1 MDPLIDALITELGLI
16 PHPSEGGYF
25 RETWRAAQI
34 LADPA
39 LSQAYGGPRCAG
51 TAIYYLLTPQTLSA
65 MHRVRSDEIFHFYL
79 GDAVEQLRLTPG
91 GKGEIV
97 RLGSGIAAGERP
109 QSLVPHGTW
118 QGARLKPGGR
128 FALMGCTVSPGFEF
142 ADYEHGDRASL
153 TAEWPEFAEMIA
165 TLTPADPVARG

>member
-1 MDPLIDALITELGLI
+1 MDSRIKTLIAELGLT

-34 LADPA
+34 LSDPN
-39 LSQAYGGPRCAG
+39 LLRDYGGPRCAG

-97 RLGSGIAAGERP
+97 HLGSDIAAGERP
-109 QSLVPHGTW
+109 QSLVPQNTW
-118 QGARLKPGGR
+118 QGARLKPGGS

-142 ADYEHGDRASL
+142 ADYEHGNRASL
-153 TAEWPEFAEMIA
+153 TTEWPAFAEMIEI
-165 TLTPADPVARG
+165 LTPADPVARG